1 MKDIPLETL
10 QTKCFLAKGRLGIV
24 NGSPDLEEFFQGITG
39 YTAVILKGD
48 EKTIISVKFS
58 RNESYQKFLELHN
71 LEDENRATAENV
83 KKIDDCSLLI
93 ELTH

>member
-1 MKDIPLETL
+1 LKDIPLETL